1 MNEAL
6 RPRTDA
12 EVAEAI
18 KWALAS
24 QRVLDVIG
32 GGTKR
37 ALGHP
42 LTDATVLDLQDCKG
56 ITSYEPAELV
66 MTVRAGTSRQEV
78 EAALAEKNQ
87 MLAFEPMDTGFLLG
101 EEDKRQSI
109 GAVFACNL
117 AGPRRPRSGAA
128 RDHLLGACGVTG
140 RGDVFKTGG
149 RVVKNVTGYDLS
161 KLLCGSYGTLAV
173 MTEISFKV
181 LPAPIDVRTLVFPC
195 TDHGQAARLMRD
207 AANTPYNPEG
217 LAWLAYGV
225 DGAGQ
230 VLMRLEGNTPA
241 LAERATALAML
252 TSGQCRELDRDESQ
266 RLWRDIRDLHFFSDP
281 VQWVW
286 RITVPPFAG
295 PALAADLSALVPGG
309 RCLTDWAGGLVW
321 LAHDP
326 VDDEQTEG
334 LAGSLREHVEA
345 VGGKAMLFRAPDD
358 TRKRVSVFHPRPR
371 ALSILEN
378 RVREAFDPK
387 RILCGERMGG
397 AG

>member
-1 MNEAL
+1 MNEVL
-6 RPRTDA
+6 RPRTDT

-18 KWALAS
+18 QWAVAS
-24 QRVLDVIG
+24 ETVLDVIG

-42 LTDATVLDLQDCKG
+42 LIEATVLDLRDCRG
-56 ITSYEPAELV
+56 IVSYEPAELV
-66 MTVRAGTSRQEV
+66 MTVRAGTPRQEV

-87 MLAFEPMDTGFLLG
+87 MLAFEPMDTGFLL
-101 EEDKRQSI
+101 EEDGTRQSI

-128 RDHLLGACGVTG
+128 RDHLLGARGVTG

-181 LPAPIDVRTLVFPC
+181 LPAPIDLRTLVFPC
-195 TDHGQAARLMRD
+195 SDHGQAARLMRD
-207 AANTPYNPEG
+207 AANTPYSPEG
-217 LAWLAYGV
+217 LAWLAYGI
-225 DGAGQ
+225 DGAGR

-241 LAERATALAML
+241 LAERAAALAAL
-252 TSGQCRELDRDESQ
+252 ASGQCRELGRDESLT
-266 RLWRDIRDLHFFSDP
+266 LWRDIRDLRFFNDP
-281 VQWVW
+281 AQWVW
-286 RITVPPFAG
+286 RITVPPFSG
-295 PALAADLSALVPGG
+295 PALAADLSALVSGG
-309 RCLTDWAGGLVW
+309 RCLADWAGGLVW

-326 VDDEQTEG
+326 VGEEQAED
-334 LAGSLREHVEA
+334 LAVRLRQHAEA
-345 VGGKAMLFRAPDD
+345 AQGGAMLFRAPAAI
-358 TRKRVSVFHPRPR
+358 RKRVAVFHPRPA
-371 ALSILEN
+371 ALSALEK

-397 AG
+397 V